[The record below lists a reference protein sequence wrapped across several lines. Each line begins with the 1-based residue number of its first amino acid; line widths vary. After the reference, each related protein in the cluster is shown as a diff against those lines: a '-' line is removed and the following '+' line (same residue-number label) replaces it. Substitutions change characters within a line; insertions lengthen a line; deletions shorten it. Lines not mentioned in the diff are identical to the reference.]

1 MLSWTLLSRPPL
13 FIFVPVWFQPAGS
26 PMPRWKTFFSQYLRW
41 SNTVTQALV
50 LAVVTFCV
58 VLPLCSHRLL
68 YSYFFIKSMYLDS
81 MSEEVLR
88 ESLDRGQDALRFW
101 QSASTASALS
111 SRFADVAQHP
121 ELLVVVVTARRNEGR
136 DFHYLLQVMS
146 QLSGALGGC
155 GERRCAE
162 VLVCDVESG
171 SQENQDAKLLE
182 DHFRVIRPSPREQ
195 QQRNRERVNIFEQE
209 KRDYVFCI
217 RKGWEL
223 VKPKNMVVLED
234 DALPKQDFFKV
245 VKDLLSRRFSLR
257 TLYIKLY
264 HPERLQR
271 YWNPEPYRIL
281 EWVGLG
287 LVAATALLLTF
298 PHWNPCSFSFT
309 LSAGHLLFFTVY
321 FMAASELL
329 GRHYLLEVR
338 RLSPQLYAVSPATE
352 CCTPAMLFPGNSS
365 LRVAEYL
372 DGSFCVQGNAKD
384 MVLYQ
389 MARTIPGERSHSVEP
404 NLITHI
410 GAYSSVRANPSRP
423 KLL

>member
-1 MLSWTLLSRPPL
+1 
-13 FIFVPVWFQPAGS
+13 
-26 PMPRWKTFFSQYLRW
+26 MPRWKTFFSQYLRW

-58 VLPLCSHRLL
+58 VLPLCCHRLL
-68 YSYFFIKSMYLDS
+68 YSYFFIKSMYLDA

-88 ESLDRGQDALRFW
+88 ESLDRGQEALRFW
-101 QSASTASALS
+101 QSASTASPVS
-111 SRFADVAQHP
+111 PGFGDVARHP
-121 ELLVVVVTARRNEGR
+121 GLLVIVVTARRNEGR
-136 DFHYLLQVMS
+136 DFHYLLRVMR

-171 SQENQDAKLLE
+171 WQENQDAKLLE
-182 DHFRVIRPSPREQ
+182 AHFRVIRPSAREQ
-195 QQRNRERVNIFEQE
+195 RRNREQVNTFERE

-217 RKGWEL
+217 RKGWDL
-223 VKPKNMVVLED
+223 VKPENVLVLED
-234 DALPKQDFFKV
+234 DALPKQDFFTV

-257 TLYIKLY
+257 TLYVKLY

-271 YWNPEPYRIL
+271 YWNPEPYRLL
-281 EWVGLG
+281 EWVALG
-287 LVAATALLLTF
+287 LVGATALLLAF
-298 PHWNPCSFSFT
+298 PYWNPCSFSFT
-309 LSAGHLLFFTVY
+309 LSAHHLLFFTVY

-329 GRHYLLEVR
+329 GRHYLLELR

-352 CCTPAMLFPGNSS
+352 CCTPAMLYPGNSS

-372 DGSFCVQGNAKD
+372 DGSFCVKGNAKD

-404 NLITHI
+404 NLVTHI

>member
-1 MLSWTLLSRPPL
+1 MWLRPA
-13 FIFVPVWFQPAGS
+13 VS
-26 PMPRWKTFFSQYLRW
+26 PMPRWKTFLGQYLRW
-41 SNTVTQALV
+41 SNSVTQALV
-50 LAVVTFCV
+50 LAAITFCV
-58 VLPLCSHRLL
+58 VLPLCCHRLL
-68 YSYFFIKSMYLDS
+68 YSYYFIRSMYLDS
-81 MSEEVLR
+81 MSEEVLQ
-88 ESLDRGQDALRFW
+88 ESLDRGEDALRFW
-101 QSASTASALS
+101 KSASTASAVS
-111 SRFADVAQHP
+111 SRFSDVVKHP
-121 ELLVVVVTARRNEGR
+121 ELLVTVVTARRNEGR
-136 DFHYLLQVMS
+136 DFHYLLQVMR
-146 QLSGALGGC
+146 QLSGVLGGC

-171 SQENQDAKLLE
+171 SHENQDAKLLE
-182 DHFRVIRPSPREQ
+182 ANFRVIRRSPREQ
-195 QQRNRERVNIFEQE
+195 QRDSERVNTFERE
-209 KRDYVFCI
+209 KRDYVFCL

-223 VKPKNMVVLED
+223 VKPKNVVVLED
-234 DALPKQDFFKV
+234 DALPKQDFFTV
-245 VKDLLSRRFSLR
+245 VKDLLSRRFSLQ

-287 LVAATALLLTF
+287 VVGATALLLTF
-298 PHWNPCSFSFT
+298 PYWNPCSFSFK
-309 LSAGHLLFFTVY
+309 LSANHLLFFTVY

-329 GRHYLLEVR
+329 GRHYLLELR

-372 DGSFCVQGNAKD
+372 DGSFCVKGNAKD

-389 MARTIPGERSHSVEP
+389 MARTIPGESSYSVEP

-410 GAYSSVRANPSRP
+410 GAYSSVRANPPRP

>member
-1 MLSWTLLSRPPL
+1 
-13 FIFVPVWFQPAGS
+13 
-26 PMPRWKTFFSQYLRW
+26 MPRWKGFFSHYLRW

-50 LAVVTFCV
+50 LSVVTFCI
-58 VLPLCSHRLL
+58 VLPLCCHRLL
-68 YSYFFIKSMYLDS
+68 YSYFFIRSMYLDS
-81 MSEEVLR
+81 MSEEVLQ
-88 ESLDRGQDALRFW
+88 ESLTRGQDALRFW
-101 QSASTASALS
+101 QSASTAAAVS
-111 SRFADVAQHP
+111 SRFTDIAQHP
-121 ELLVVVVTARRNEGR
+121 ELLVTVVTTRRNEGR
-136 DFHYLLQVMS
+136 DFHYLLQVMR
-146 QLSGALGGC
+146 QLSRILGSC

-171 SQENQDAKLLE
+171 PQENQDARMLE
-182 DHFRVIRPSPREQ
+182 AHFRVIRRSPLE
-195 QQRNRERVNIFEQE
+195 QQRNRERINTFERE
-209 KRDYVFCI
+209 KRDYVFCL

-234 DALPKQDFFKV
+234 DALPIQDFFAV
-245 VKDLLSRRFSLR
+245 VKDLLSRRFAFQ

-287 LVAATALLLTF
+287 LVGAMALLLTL
-298 PHWNPCSFSFT
+298 PYWNPCSFSFT
-309 LSAGHLLFFTVY
+309 LSASHFLFFTLY
-321 FMAASELL
+321 FMAATELL

-338 RLSPQLYAVSPATE
+338 RLTPQLYAVSPATE
-352 CCTPAMLFPGNSS
+352 CCTPAMLFPGNAS

-372 DGSFCVQGNAKD
+372 DGSFCVKGNAKD
-384 MVLYQ
+384 MVMYQ

-410 GAYSSVRANPSRP
+410 GAYSSVRANPPRP